1 MLMGFVNSSSS
12 VPAFFSSLKLRIVTA
27 GIRKIKIHGAIWKKG
42 ARSAKP
48 LLGILKSPSKT
59 HKNKLV
65 TMRNNP
71 MTRYPIAEE
80 KNEAISF
87 FSSAYNGWFF

>member
-1 MLMGFVNSSSS
+1 MISIKAPRYFPKVSCSVLMGFVNSSSS

-48 LLGILKSPSKT
+48 LLDFRT
-59 HKNKLV
+59 
-65 TMRNNP
+65 
-71 MTRYPIAEE
+71 
-80 KNEAISF
+80 
-87 FSSAYNGWFF
+87 